1 VGLEMEAVASIN
13 QSQLLPGL
21 EITLLEEA
29 FRRSGQ
35 MNYGKV
41 SACLLSQFQ
50 S

>member
-1 VGLEMEAVASIN
+1 
-13 QSQLLPGL
+13 
-21 EITLLEEA
+21 LEEA

-50 S
+50 SWVLLPFILHT